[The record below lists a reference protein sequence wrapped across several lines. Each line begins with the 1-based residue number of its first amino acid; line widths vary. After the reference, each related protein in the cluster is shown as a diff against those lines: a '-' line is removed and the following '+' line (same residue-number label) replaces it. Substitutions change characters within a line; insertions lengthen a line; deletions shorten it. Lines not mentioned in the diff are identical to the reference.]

1 MDDSGADVFFWCK
14 FERVLE
20 AGRGKKPFVT
30 PKKEKNTH
38 SQKKT
43 WDRRHLHPKVTH
55 IYTHTHIHREKR
67 FRLEFRLLSLSPLVR
82 FGSVF
87 IFNSL
92 PFNLQ
97 RVKKKQAFEKGS
109 RGRPRKYKKVV
120 FFITAGD
127 RW

>member
-1 MDDSGADVFFWCK
+1 
-14 FERVLE
+14 
-20 AGRGKKPFVT
+20 
-30 PKKEKNTH
+30 
-38 SQKKT
+38 
-43 WDRRHLHPKVTH
+43 
-55 IYTHTHIHREKR
+55 
-67 FRLEFRLLSLSPLVR
+67 
-82 FGSVF
+82 VF

-127 RW
+127 RWWETASKGTNEGASKKIIWTQP